1 MPTWLDSW
9 SLTRLLWLGCPGPSF
24 VYNEGSREFL
34 LKFGLCRLCW
44 IQVQSKSFEYRHCRV
59 RFTHLEILERKKKEK
74 EKKKKKEKKRKLV
87 EVFPRF
93 QPALRLWVYWSTV
106 PKINRCRKLVRK
118 MAAGIIYINIYVP
131 VDWSHKKVAAEKT
144 CWLSGAGLAAI
155 RSRFQYRWNILRLDP
170 RNLECQHSWWVSF
183 WFVFSCNR
191 TTLRLG

>member
-74 EKKKKKEKKRKLV
+74 GKKEKKKKACGSIPKVSTCLTSLGVLEHRTKNKPLQKAGTKDGGWHYIYKYICSCGLV
-87 EVFPRF
+87 P
-93 QPALRLWVYWSTV
+93 QKGCCWKNLLAQWSW
-106 PKINRCRKLVRK
+106 PGRHSLS
-118 MAAGIIYINIYVP
+118 VP
-131 VDWSHKKVAAEKT
+131 VPVE
-144 CWLSGAGLAAI
+144 
-155 RSRFQYRWNILRLDP
+155 
-170 RNLECQHSWWVSF
+170 HSST
-183 WFVFSCNR
+183 R
-191 TTLRLG
+191 P